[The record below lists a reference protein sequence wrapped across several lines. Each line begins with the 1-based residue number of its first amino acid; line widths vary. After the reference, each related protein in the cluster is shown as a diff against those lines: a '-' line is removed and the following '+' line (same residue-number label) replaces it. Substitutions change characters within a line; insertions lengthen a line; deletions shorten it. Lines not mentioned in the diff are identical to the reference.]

1 MRVNV
6 WAMLLCS
13 SELRPLTTPSAHFC
27 SSYVMPAPSA
37 EWTVLESTTAP
48 PIRRSMGLFSKLFSR
63 DGEEPTE
70 SEGQDAQAPQP
81 GGEDGVKK
89 TDESAGSQRDA
100 RKAEP
105 VPPSAAQNKQVGAR
119 TEAGMGGQQPAPG
132 QKRGGPPLEPPDA
145 AGKAGKKNEP
155 AKRDGVA
162 AKPPAA
168 GIAAPAPAA
177 ARAAQTVV
185 APVVPPAATLDPSQS
200 PAARRGITGA
210 KPVTEVAVQGKVPG
224 SPIPP
229 LPAAHDTG
237 SMQLDAAVDAAMAR
251 ITDVSGNQVANEQR
265 DAGDQRAVAET
276 FADIAK
282 VHAHPL
288 RELMF
293 QLSVGRTPRQWAATC
308 RPVLK
313 PLFDAATQIGLLELV
328 GGLGAFDAALER
340 AAAEPNAFIGDAAAE
355 ALTGAYERLRK
366 QMPDAFMLPD
376 RADHRRMILLES
388 LLLQIPDMHR
398 RTLAKLYAAGLS
410 SLGQLGT
417 AKPEEI
423 AVVAG
428 IDRALAQ
435 TVVEHIQRFD
445 QERSRM
451 DPTTLRGH
459 VHERLRA
466 LAGRLSRLQTE
477 FEQAEEDD
485 SVARKREARRNRE
498 AAVLELDLVLAEVGD
513 VDVIEELK
521 RCPVRGKIQRVESYL
536 ERLQASA

>member
-1 MRVNV
+1 
-6 WAMLLCS
+6 
-13 SELRPLTTPSAHFC
+13 
-27 SSYVMPAPSA
+27 
-37 EWTVLESTTAP
+37 
-48 PIRRSMGLFSKLFSR
+48 MGLFSKLFLR
-63 DGEEPTE
+63 EGEEPTE
-70 SEGQDAQAPQP
+70 SEDQDAQAAQP

-100 RKAEP
+100 RTRAGTADNAEP

-132 QKRGGPPLEPPDA
+132 QKRAVPPLEAPDA
-145 AGKAGKKNEP
+145 VGKAGKKNEP
-155 AKRDGVA
+155 AKREGTP
-162 AKPPAA
+162 AKPTGAV
-168 GIAAPAPAA
+168 AAPAPAA
-177 ARAAQTVV
+177 AARAA
-185 APVVPPAATLDPSQS
+185 PVPPPLPGVDPAQS
-200 PAARRGITGA
+200 PAARRGIIGTRPA
-210 KPVTEVAVQGKVPG
+210 PDAAVVAAQSKALG
-224 SPIPP
+224 SPTPP

-237 SMQLDAAVDAAMAR
+237 NLPLDAAVDAAMAR
-251 ITDVSGNQVANEQR
+251 LTDVSDNHAANEQR

-293 QLSVGRTPRQWAATC
+293 QLSVGRTPRQWATAC

-340 AAAEPNAFIGDAAAE
+340 AAAEPHAFIGDAAAE

-376 RADHRRMILLES
+376 RADHRRLILLES

-428 IDRALAQ
+428 IDRSLAQ

-466 LAGRLSRLQTE
+466 LASRLSRLQTE
-477 FEQAEEDD
+477 FEQAEEAD

-498 AAVLELDLVLAEVGD
+498 AAVLELDLVFAEVGD

-521 RCPVRGKIQRVESYL
+521 RCPVRAKIQRVESYL

>member
-1 MRVNV
+1 
-6 WAMLLCS
+6 
-13 SELRPLTTPSAHFC
+13 
-27 SSYVMPAPSA
+27 
-37 EWTVLESTTAP
+37 
-48 PIRRSMGLFSKLFSR
+48 MGLFSKLFSR
-63 DGEEPTE
+63 EGEEPTE
-70 SEGQDAQAPQP
+70 SEGQDAQAAKPD
-81 GGEDGVKK
+81 GEDGVKK

-100 RKAEP
+100 RTRLGTAEKAEAA
-105 VPPSAAQNKQVGAR
+105 PPSAAQNKQVGAR

-132 QKRGGPPLEPPDA
+132 QKRAGPPLEAPDA

-155 AKRDGVA
+155 AKREGTP
-162 AKPPAA
+162 AKPASA
-168 GIAAPAPAA
+168 IAPPAPAA
-177 ARAAQTVV
+177 ARAAQPV
-185 APVVPPAATLDPSQS
+185 AAPAAPPAAPPAAAVDPS
-200 PAARRGITGA
+200 AVVRRGIAGA
-210 KPVTEVAVQGKVPG
+210 RPPTDVAVQAKALG

-229 LPAAHDTG
+229 LPAANDTG
-237 SMQLDAAVDAAMAR
+237 NLPFDAAVDAAMAR
-251 ITDVSGNQVANEQR
+251 LTDVGGDHASNEQR

-282 VHAHPL
+282 VYAHPL

-340 AAAEPNAFIGDAAAE
+340 AAAEPHAFIGDAAAE

-376 RADHRRMILLES
+376 RADHRRLILLES

-398 RTLAKLYAAGLS
+398 RTIAKLYAAGLS

-428 IDRALAQ
+428 IDRGLAQ
-435 TVVEHIQRFD
+435 TVVNHIQRFD

-451 DPTTLRGH
+451 DPMTLRGH
-459 VHERLRA
+459 VHERLRS
-466 LAGRLSRLQTE
+466 LASRLSRLQTE

-485 SVARKREARRNRE
+485 SVERKREARRNRE
-498 AAVLELDLVLAEVGD
+498 AAVLELDLVFAEVGD
-513 VDVIEELK
+513 VDLIEELK

>member
-1 MRVNV
+1 VPV
-6 WAMLLCS
+6 KA
-13 SELRPLTTPSAHFC
+13 
-27 SSYVMPAPSA
+27 V
-37 EWTVLESTTAP
+37 
-48 PIRRSMGLFSKLFSR
+48 
-63 DGEEPTE
+63 
-70 SEGQDAQAPQP
+70 
-81 GGEDGVKK
+81 GV
-89 TDESAGSQRDA
+89 
-100 RKAEP
+100 
-105 VPPSAAQNKQVGAR
+105 
-119 TEAGMGGQQPAPG
+119 
-132 QKRGGPPLEPPDA
+132 
-145 AGKAGKKNEP
+145 
-155 AKRDGVA
+155 
-162 AKPPAA
+162 
-168 GIAAPAPAA
+168 
-177 ARAAQTVV
+177 
-185 APVVPPAATLDPSQS
+185 
-200 PAARRGITGA
+200 
-210 KPVTEVAVQGKVPG
+210 G

-229 LPAAHDTG
+229 LPAHDTG
-237 SMQLDAAVDAAMAR
+237 SLQLDAAVDAAMAR
-251 ITDVSGNQVANEQR
+251 ITDVSGNQTANEQR

-340 AAAEPNAFIGDAAAE
+340 AAAEPHAFIGDAAAE

-376 RADHRRMILLES
+376 RADHRRLILLES
-388 LLLQIPDMHR
+388 LLLQIPDLHR

-428 IDRALAQ
+428 IDRGLAQ

-451 DPTTLRGH
+451 DPTTLRVH

-466 LAGRLSRLQTE
+466 LSVRLSRLQTE
-477 FEQAEEDD
+477 FEQAEEGD
-485 SVARKREARRNRE
+485 SVARKRDARRNRE
-498 AAVLELDLVLAEVGD
+498 AAVLELDLVFAEVGD
-513 VDVIEELK
+513 IDVIEELK

-536 ERLQASA
+536 ERMQASA

>member
-1 MRVNV
+1 
-6 WAMLLCS
+6 
-13 SELRPLTTPSAHFC
+13 
-27 SSYVMPAPSA
+27 
-37 EWTVLESTTAP
+37 
-48 PIRRSMGLFSKLFSR
+48 MGLFSKLFSR
-63 DGEEPTE
+63 EGEEPNE

-89 TDESAGSQRDA
+89 TDESAGSPRDA

-132 QKRGGPPLEPPDA
+132 QKRAGPPLEPPDA
-145 AGKAGKKNEP
+145 AGKTGKKNEP
-155 AKRDGVA
+155 AKRDGTP
-162 AKPPAA
+162 AKPGA
-168 GIAAPAPAA
+168 IAAPAPAA
-177 ARAAQTVV
+177 ARAAQPV
-185 APVVPPAATLDPSQS
+185 AAPAAPPAAAVDPSQS
-200 PAARRGITGA
+200 PAARRGIAGPRPATD
-210 KPVTEVAVQGKVPG
+210 VAVQAAPTKALA

-229 LPAAHDTG
+229 LPGAQDTG

-251 ITDVSGNQVANEQR
+251 ITDVSGNQIANEQR
-265 DAGDQRAVAET
+265 DAGDQRAVADT

-340 AAAEPNAFIGDAAAE
+340 AAAEPHAFIGDSAAE

-435 TVVEHIQRFD
+435 TVVDHIQRFD

-451 DPTTLRGH
+451 DPTTLRSH
-459 VHERLRA
+459 VPERLRA
-466 LAGRLSRLQTE
+466 LATRLSRLQTE

-498 AAVLELDLVLAEVGD
+498 AAVLELDLVFAEVGD